1 MMVLKR
7 AVMYI
12 FSFKKNVT
20 ILLIMVVVYMV
31 HFYRVSKNTNQK
43 DVAGTSIEKDELMK
57 RIAK

>member
-7 AVMYI
+7 AVIYI

-31 HFYRVSKNTNQK
+31 HFYRVSKNTNQM

>member
-7 AVMYI
+7 AVIYI

-43 DVAGTSIEKDELMK
+43 DAAGTSMEKMS
-57 RIAK
+57 